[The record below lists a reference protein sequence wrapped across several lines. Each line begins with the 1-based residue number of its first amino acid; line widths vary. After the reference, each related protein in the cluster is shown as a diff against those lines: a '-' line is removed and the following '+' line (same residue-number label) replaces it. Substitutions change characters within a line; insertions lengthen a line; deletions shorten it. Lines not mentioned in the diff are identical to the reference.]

1 MADETVW
8 LLHIFMRTFAFAFFL
23 LFFFFWR
30 KQKMEPKKYTEP
42 KKKMTLDAAVNV
54 LQLCL

>member
-23 LFFFFWR
+23 LLFFWR

-42 KKKMTLDAAVNV
+42 KKKMTLDAAVDV